1 MAGRP
6 VIPETTRQPYT
17 DYFAVRED
25 WLTFPKFGGGESPVV
40 KRATFLGGDAVT
52 VLPYDPRQG
61 TVLFVR
67 QFRHGAFARGD
78 RNPWTLEPA
87 AGRIDPGESPEA
99 AARRELQEE
108 VGLTV
113 GDLHLAARY
122 YPTPGAVSEYL
133 FSYVASADLA
143 GKDGTIGGVDGEAE
157 DIMSHVIPLDEAL
170 GMIETG
176 AINTGPLILSLNWLA
191 LNRERF
197 G

>member
-1 MAGRP
+1 
-6 VIPETTRQPYT
+6 
-17 DYFAVRED
+17 
-25 WLTFPKFGGGESPVV
+25 
-40 KRATFLGGDAVT
+40 
-52 VLPYDPRQG
+52 
-61 TVLFVR
+61 
-67 QFRHGAFARGD
+67 
-78 RNPWTLEPA
+78 
-87 AGRIDPGESPEA
+87 
-99 AARRELQEE
+99 
-108 VGLTV
+108 
-113 GDLHLAARY
+113 LHLAARY